1 MQRPPK
7 VLAMAKKCWPKESTA
22 MPYSGTHIWGAFP
35 FLGTI
40 CSPPRGKD
48 LNNFFQTLR
57 GHKFIRYSNLSQ
69 KSPQVTI
76 LKHCCM
82 QRVQVQTLIFT
93 SAASAKC
100 RRHSPS
106 LSHERGHN
114 VLTPSPS
121 LRSEKPLLPSLAIT
135 SGWIK
140 GLWPDSQGQHSES
153 FSCFYA
159 CVQQGI

>member
-1 MQRPPK
+1 
-7 VLAMAKKCWPKESTA
+7 MAKKCGPKESTA
-22 MPYSGTHIWGAFP
+22 IPYSWIQIWGAFP

-40 CSPPRGKD
+40 CSPPGGQD
-48 LNNFFQTLR
+48 LNNFFQNLR

-76 LKHCCM
+76 LKHCAVCSAC
-82 QRVQVQTLIFT
+82 RFKLIFT
-93 SAASAKC
+93 SAAKC
-100 RRHSPS
+100 LRHSRS

-114 VLTPSPS
+114 VLTPPPA
-121 LRSEKPLLPSLAIT
+121 LRSEKPLLPSLAFT

-140 GLWPDSQGQHSES
+140 RLWPDSQGQHSES